1 MDASAPNTAQADVV
15 HKVVILGSG
24 PAGNTAALY
33 TARAQLKP
41 LVLHGDAPGGQLVTT
56 TLVENFPGFQEG
68 VDGPDL
74 VERMQKQAEHFGA
87 VFQYGLVQTVRPGN
101 PIELVLG
108 DGKVRRYRGGVFLS
122 LDNRLSRPP
131 P

>member
-1 MDASAPNTAQADVV
+1 MDATPTAAATEGPAITDVV

-24 PAGNTAALY
+24 PSGSTAALY

-41 LVLHGDAPGGQLVTT
+41 IVIHGEAPGGQLVTT
-56 TLVENFPGFQEG
+56 TLVENYPGFPEG

-87 VFQYGLVQTVRPGN
+87 KYVYGFVKSIRAGK
-101 PIELVLG
+101 PIELELA
-108 DGKVRRYRGGVFLS
+108 DGKVTIPYSQFFFS
-122 LDNRLSRPP
+122 FFF
-131 P
+131 